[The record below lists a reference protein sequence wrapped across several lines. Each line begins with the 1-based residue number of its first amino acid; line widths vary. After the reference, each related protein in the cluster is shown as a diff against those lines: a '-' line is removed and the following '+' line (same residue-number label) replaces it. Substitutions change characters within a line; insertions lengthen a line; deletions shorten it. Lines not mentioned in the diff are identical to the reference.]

1 MEAQVRKPAFKV
13 IYDGTNITADVSAD
27 LISLQYTDRLTG
39 ESDEV
44 SITVD
49 ASVNPWLTD
58 WYPKKGSTLDVE
70 MGYEDDMFPCGKFT
84 IDEMDVQ
91 GFPFTLSIKALSAGA
106 NSPARTKKSKAYETQ
121 SLKEIAD
128 AIAAANGY
136 TINDGTITTSR
147 YKANFTSERDEMT
160 KAATDANRAL
170 SVRQYDTYKAV
181 VLEHYSKLNAVADSL
196 ATKNKDEF
204 SAEIRNTVE
213 LWRSAWTNKAIPSLE
228 QAEATIRRFIARLQ
242 VMASQL
248 KDVDTTTTRSKLDA
262 KINRTEQSRQTDLA
276 FLTAIAA
283 RYGVLFNLRGT
294 EMTFT
299 SMYDIAAAGE
309 VVSISVETISSV
321 SFKDSLT
328 ATYSGAR
335 VTHHDPIANEL
346 VVAEYKAPELPGIGD
361 FFFGGD
367 TMEISE
373 PIETIPQGEEVAK
386 AALYSS
392 NVKAKELSIDLP
404 GNPAMLAGVNV
415 NSTLPGEMG
424 GTFNVKESSHKID
437 RSSGY
442 TTSATLLKV
451 KKKQ

>member
-1 MEAQVRKPAFKV
+1 MEAQVRKPSFSV
-13 IYDGTNITADVSAD
+13 IYDNKDITQDISAD
-27 LISLQYTDRLTG
+27 MISLSYTDRLTG

-58 WYPKKGSTLDVE
+58 WYPQKGSTLVVE

-84 IDEMDVQ
+84 IDEMDIQ

-106 NSPARTKKSKAYETQ
+106 NSPVRTKQSKAYETQ
-121 SLKEIAD
+121 SLKEIAE
-128 AIAAANGY
+128 AIASANGY
-136 TINDGTITTSR
+136 TIVDGTETTSR
-147 YKANFTSERDEMT
+147 YKANYSSERDEML

-170 SVRQYDTYKAV
+170 TVRQYETYKSV
-181 VLEHYSKLNAVADSL
+181 VLEHYTKLNAVADSL

-213 LWRSAWTNKAIPSLE
+213 LWRLAWTNKMIPSLE
-228 QAEATIRRFIARLQ
+228 EAEATIRRFIARLQ

-248 KDVDTTTTRSKLDA
+248 KDVDVTTTRSKLDA

-276 FLTAIAA
+276 FLSAIAS

-321 SFKDSLT
+321 SYKDSLT

-335 VTHHDPIANEL
+335 VAHHDPIANEL
-346 VVAEYKAPELPGIGD
+346 VVAEFKAPELPGISD

-367 TMEISE
+367 TMEITE
-373 PIETIPQGEEVAK
+373 PIESVPQGEEIAK

-392 NVKAKELSIDLP
+392 NVKAKEMSIDMP
-404 GNPAMLAGVNV
+404 GNTSVLAGVNV
-415 NSTLPGEMG
+415 SSTLPGDMAG
-424 GTFNVKESSHKID
+424 VFNVKESIHKID
-437 RSSGY
+437 KSGAY

-451 KKKQ
+451 RK